1 VSYGA
6 LCKGQF
12 INTEWNVKY
21 APPVINGLLLLIM
34 FEKMLYTTVV
44 CAMPVAAKAEKI
56 NPRLLGT
63 KADIE
68 KNPPVNGAGSS
79 LN

>member
-1 VSYGA
+1 
-6 LCKGQF
+6 
-12 INTEWNVKY
+12 
-21 APPVINGLLLLIM
+21 M

-44 CAMPVAAKAEKI
+44 CAMPVAVQVRNTKKY
-56 NPRLLGT
+56 PLGT